1 MAINDSSDVLSFDLY
16 FLNIFKKSTNA
27 ERCTDVM
34 FKMARYYF
42 SVTIKDLNF

>member
-27 ERCTDVM
+27 ERCIDVM
-34 FKMARYYF
+34 FKMALYYF